1 MSREAATATKEPPA
15 PAREAAS
22 SREAPSARDA
32 ATHSRDA
39 APPREAPAT
48 PPRPPGPRKY
58 RVVVA
63 DDHSVVRRGIRTLL
77 ESIPGVEVCAEAANG
92 AEALYWVGRE
102 RPDLVVVDLTMPEK
116 NGLEVTRLVRE
127 ELPTTD
133 VLILTM
139 HFSEEVAREVVRC
152 GARGYL
158 LKSDADIELIH
169 AVRHIQQ
176 HKPFFTGKLAM
187 SMAESFVRDT
197 GARNDNTNNDQPL
210 SARELEVVQLL
221 ASGKSN
227 KEAAAMIGVST
238 RTVESH
244 RNHIMRK
251 MDFRSFSDL
260 IRFAIRNNLIQA

>member
-22 SREAPSARDA
+22 SREAPSGRDA
-32 ATHSRDA
+32 ATHSRD

-63 DDHSVVRRGIRTLL
+63 DDHSVVRRGIRILL

-127 ELPTTD
+127 ELPHTA

-139 HFSEEVAREVVRC
+139 HFSEEVAREGGRW
-152 GARGYL
+152 GAGAHP
-158 LKSDADIELIH
+158 LKPA
-169 AVRHIQQ
+169 
-176 HKPFFTGKLAM
+176 
-187 SMAESFVRDT
+187 RD
-197 GARNDNTNNDQPL
+197 
-210 SARELEVVQLL
+210 
-221 ASGKSN
+221 
-227 KEAAAMIGVST
+227 
-238 RTVESH
+238 
-244 RNHIMRK
+244 
-251 MDFRSFSDL
+251 
-260 IRFAIRNNLIQA
+260 